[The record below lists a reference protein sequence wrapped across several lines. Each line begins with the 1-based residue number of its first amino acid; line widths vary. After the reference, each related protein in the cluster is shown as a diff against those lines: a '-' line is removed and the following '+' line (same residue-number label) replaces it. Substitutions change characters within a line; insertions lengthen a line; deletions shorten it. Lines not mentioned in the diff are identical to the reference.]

1 MAYSE
6 QVLRRARARLEQA
19 KQERERENAAHR
31 QEAYERYPRLKEI
44 DRELQLTMA
53 QLMATALRHGEDP
66 TQAIA
71 QIRDRNLALQR
82 ERDWILEAGDFEE
95 GFLDDAPVCAK
106 CGGTGY
112 EGNQMCSCLR
122 ELCRQE
128 QKKELTSLLGSGRES
143 FDTFHLDVYSDVYD
157 DTLGTSPR
165 KLMQSNFN
173 ICRRYAQNFTPQ
185 SGNLLFSG
193 ATGLGKT
200 FMSACIARQVA
211 DRGFSVVYETA
222 IRMFADFEAEKF
234 GGEEGQLVCDVR
246 GVLVERLKHQRIGKG
261 TGCVEQTV
269 GDGQADGKPTFS
281 ILAVGV
287 LLTARA
293 KIIVLLGLHNAE
305 TDDADAD
312 QRNGSKYGQ
321 GVVHVQRGQTARC
334 NAQHGYKRAR
344 GIADGRRNGKLDVA
358 QTDITQRHGDNIE

>member
-6 QVLRRARARLEQA
+6 QVLRRARVRLEQA
-19 KQERERENAAHR
+19 KQERERENAVHR

-143 FDTFHLDVYSDVYD
+143 FDTFRLDVYSDVYD

-200 FMSACIARQVA
+200 FLSACIARQVA

-234 GGEEGQLVCDVR
+234 GGEEQRGLTHKYLACDLLIIDDI
-246 GVLVERLKHQRIGKG
+246 GTEMTTQFTISAMYNIINTRLM
-261 TGCVEQTV
+261 
-269 GDGQADGKPTFS
+269 DGKATVISTNLVPEAIEGRYS
-281 ILAVGV
+281 PQIASRILGTYRLIKFA
-287 LLTARA
+287 
-293 KIIVLLGLHNAE
+293 
-305 TDDADAD
+305 
-312 QRNGSKYGQ
+312 GSD
-321 GVVHVQRGQTARC
+321 
-334 NAQHGYKRAR
+334 
-344 GIADGRRNGKLDVA
+344 IRR
-358 QTDITQRHGDNIE
+358 Q

>member
-143 FDTFHLDVYSDVYD
+143 FDTFRLDVYSDVYD

-200 FMSACIARQVA
+200 FLSACIARQVA

-234 GGEEGQLVCDVR
+234 GGEEQRGLTHKYLACDLLIIDDI
-246 GVLVERLKHQRIGKG
+246 GTEMTTQFTISAMYNIINTRLM
-261 TGCVEQTV
+261 
-269 GDGQADGKPTFS
+269 DGKATVISTNLVPEAIEGRYS
-281 ILAVGV
+281 PQIASRILGTYRLIKFA
-287 LLTARA
+287 
-293 KIIVLLGLHNAE
+293 
-305 TDDADAD
+305 
-312 QRNGSKYGQ
+312 GSD
-321 GVVHVQRGQTARC
+321 
-334 NAQHGYKRAR
+334 
-344 GIADGRRNGKLDVA
+344 IRRL
-358 QTDITQRHGDNIE
+358 

>member
-128 QKKELTSLLGSGRES
+128 QKKELTSLLGSGRVS
-143 FDTFHLDVYSDVYD
+143 FDTFRLDVYSDVYD

-200 FMSACIARQVA
+200 FLSACIARQVA

-234 GGEEGQLVCDVR
+234 GGEEQRGLTHKYLACDLLIIDDI
-246 GVLVERLKHQRIGKG
+246 GTEMTTQFTISAMYNIINTRLM
-261 TGCVEQTV
+261 
-269 GDGQADGKPTFS
+269 DGKATVISTNLVPEAIEGRYS
-281 ILAVGV
+281 PQIASRILGTYRLIKFA
-287 LLTARA
+287 
-293 KIIVLLGLHNAE
+293 
-305 TDDADAD
+305 
-312 QRNGSKYGQ
+312 GSD
-321 GVVHVQRGQTARC
+321 
-334 NAQHGYKRAR
+334 
-344 GIADGRRNGKLDVA
+344 IRR
-358 QTDITQRHGDNIE
+358 Q

>member
-6 QVLRRARARLEQA
+6 QVLRRARVRLEQA

-31 QEAYERYPRLKEI
+31 KEAYERYPRLKEI

-143 FDTFHLDVYSDVYD
+143 FDTFRLDVYSDVYD

-200 FMSACIARQVA
+200 FLSACIARQVA

-222 IRMFADFEAEKF
+222 IRMFADFEDEKF
-234 GGEEGQLVCDVR
+234 GGEEQRGLTHKYLACDLLIIDDI
-246 GVLVERLKHQRIGKG
+246 GTEMTTQFTISAMYNIINTRLM
-261 TGCVEQTV
+261 
-269 GDGQADGKPTFS
+269 DGKATVISTNLVPEAIEGRYS
-281 ILAVGV
+281 PQIASRILGTYRLIKFA
-287 LLTARA
+287 
-293 KIIVLLGLHNAE
+293 
-305 TDDADAD
+305 
-312 QRNGSKYGQ
+312 GSD
-321 GVVHVQRGQTARC
+321 
-334 NAQHGYKRAR
+334 
-344 GIADGRRNGKLDVA
+344 IRRL
-358 QTDITQRHGDNIE
+358 

>member
-95 GFLDDAPVCAK
+95 GFFDDAPVCAK

-143 FDTFHLDVYSDVYD
+143 FDTFRLDVYSDVYD

-200 FMSACIARQVA
+200 FLSACIARQVA

-234 GGEEGQLVCDVR
+234 GGEEQRGLTHKYLACDLLIIDDI
-246 GVLVERLKHQRIGKG
+246 GTEMTTQFTISAMYNIINTRLM
-261 TGCVEQTV
+261 
-269 GDGQADGKPTFS
+269 DGKATVISTNLVPEAIEGRYS
-281 ILAVGV
+281 PQIASRILGTYRLIKFA
-287 LLTARA
+287 
-293 KIIVLLGLHNAE
+293 
-305 TDDADAD
+305 
-312 QRNGSKYGQ
+312 GSD
-321 GVVHVQRGQTARC
+321 
-334 NAQHGYKRAR
+334 
-344 GIADGRRNGKLDVA
+344 IRR
-358 QTDITQRHGDNIE
+358 Q